1 MKKFL
6 SIIPFL
12 LVLMLSLSPSAYP
25 MGLDFGFGGTSGGP
39 EALAFEPIE
48 NFGSSMI
55 PLRVAVDDR
64 GRVLVTDSLRKGFAV
79 YSNNGLLL
87 KGVGG
92 IRRPRGIAADAAGNI
107 YVGDAAT
114 RSVLVFDSNGT
125 FLSKLGSG
133 DGEVTFPSDMAARS
147 NGDVYVTDS
156 AGGDVKAFT
165 STGDFSFG
173 GSVLSS
179 PSGIVIDETAG
190 EVYVA
195 DDEARYIRIFGLDGS
210 LRRSF
215 RLGSL
220 FSSPVVRPQG
230 LALDDTLLY
239 IVDAFNS
246 ALAVYTKSGSFQN
259 EYIGN
264 FGHGP
269 GEFRVPLDVA
279 CDKNNKCFV
288 TNSNNQRIEVLGLN
302 NFISLDVTPTF
313 LTFTLL
319 NRDFPLSQ
327 NISVDSNAPGT
338 PWSAS
343 VSEPWMELS
352 AVAGTTPAVTT
363 LTVRDTGLPN
373 GTYPG
378 RVTFTT
384 NNGVESIVQVELTV
398 SADFALEVV
407 PSSLSLLY
415 QVGAPD
421 FQEDPFPEG
430 TLHIVSSGGTLPWS
444 ASSGVSWLDIIP
456 EMSST
461 PATARVKAND
471 NVLALAPGV
480 HPATVS
486 IDAGEVEGSPAG
498 VDVSL
503 RVIEAGTVMV
513 TTNLAEAEFVLS
525 GPDVLEGEGLSWIN
539 HEVPPGDYRID
550 FSHVSGYKR
559 PASRNFSIQSGQTV
573 SLEGIYVPK
582 TGNADI
588 LVASGIVHSKTAK
601 ITDTESGIKGVI
613 NVFPDTRG
621 GKATVSMAVGDLD
634 GDGMDEAA
642 FSDDTSRID
651 IYASDDSLIHFMEL
665 HPSGMLRIAMG
676 DVDGDGRDDL
686 LVGTRERGKRVV
698 SSYGLDTDGVWAEKG
713 VLLEMDAGLDFT
725 ISSGDVDGDGAPEL
739 IVADRQAVT
748 AYDASPGGTATA
760 AWSAPN
766 PYTGTPSVASGDL
779 DDDGV
784 YEVLIGAGPNGRNGT
799 SVTVLAGDGSPTGV
813 EIEAFD
819 DLGYTHGVSVSTG
832 DVEGDRSEE
841 VIVGAGPSPQSRPL
855 VRIFSGKGTFT
866 GITIDVGEKD
876 ERGALVGAGKLSE
889 EE

>member
-1 MKKFL
+1 VKKFL

-12 LVLMLSLSPSAYP
+12 LVFTLSLSSSAYP

-39 EALAFEPIE
+39 EPLAFEPVE
-48 NFGSSMI
+48 SFGSSTI
-55 PLRVAVDDR
+55 PLRVAVDSR

-87 KGVGG
+87 KTAGG
-92 IRRPRGIAADAAGNI
+92 ISRPLGIAVDSAGMI

-114 RSVLVFDSNGT
+114 QSILVFDSDCN
-125 FLSKLGSG
+125 FLFKLGSG
-133 DGEVTFPSDMAARS
+133 DGSVAFPGDIAVTET
-147 NGDVYVTDS
+147 GDVYVTDS
-156 AGGDVKAFT
+156 VGGEVRVFT
-165 STGDFSFG
+165 AQNEFSFG
-173 GSVLSS
+173 GANLVR

-190 EVYVA
+190 DVYVA
-195 DDEARYIRIFGLDGS
+195 DEAARYIRVFGLDGA

-215 RLGSL
+215 RLGSF

-230 LALDDTLLY
+230 LALDDTRLY

-279 CDKNNKCFV
+279 CDRNDKCFV
-288 TNSNNQRIEVLGLN
+288 TNSNNQRIEALGFN
-302 NFISLDVTPTF
+302 DFVSLDVSPTV
-313 LTFTLL
+313 LPFTLL
-319 NRDFPLSQ
+319 NRDFPLAED
-327 NISVDSNAPGT
+327 ISVDSNAPGT

-352 AVAGTTPAVTT
+352 VTAGITPAVTT
-363 LTVRDTGLPN
+363 LTVRDGGLPN
-373 GTYPG
+373 GTYAA

-384 NNGVESIVQVELTV
+384 ENGVESIVRVELTV

-421 FQEDPFPEG
+421 FQVDPFPGG
-430 TLHIVSSGGTLPWS
+430 TLHIVSSGGTLPWNGS
-444 ASSGVSWLDIIP
+444 PSVNWLDIIP
-456 EMSST
+456 ESSST
-461 PATARVKAND
+461 PATALVKANQ

-486 IDAGEVEGSPAG
+486 IDAGEVEGSPAR

-550 FSHVSGYKR
+550 FSHVSGYRR
-559 PASRNFSIQSGQTV
+559 PAFQRFSIQSGQTV
-573 SLEGIYVPK
+573 SLDGIYTQK
-582 TGNADI
+582 AKNADV
-588 LVASGIVHSKTAK
+588 LVASGMVRSDTAT
-601 ITDTESGIKGVI
+601 ITDTGSGIKGVI
-613 NVFPDTRG
+613 SVFPDARG
-621 GKATVSMAVGDLD
+621 VKPSMSMAVGDLD

-642 FSDDTSRID
+642 FSDDTSRIE
-651 IYASDDSLIHFMEL
+651 IYAIDNSLIHFMEL
-665 HPSGMLRIAMG
+665 HPSSMLRIAMG

-686 LVGTRERGKRVV
+686 LVGTLQGGKRSVT
-698 SSYGLDTDGVWAEKG
+698 SYGLDTGGAWMEKG
-713 VLLEMDAGLDFT
+713 VLLEMDAGFDFVL
-725 ISSGDVDGDGAPEL
+725 SSGDVDGDGAPEL

-748 AYDASPGGTATA
+748 AYDASPGDAATA
-760 AWSAPN
+760 LWSVPN
-766 PYTGTPSVASGDL
+766 PYAGTPSVASGDL

-784 YEVLIGAGPNGRNGT
+784 YEVLVGAGPHGKNGT

-841 VIVGAGPSPQSRPL
+841 VIVGAGPSPKNRPL
-855 VRIFSGKGTFT
+855 VRIFSGEGTFT
-866 GITIDVGEKD
+866 GITIDVSGQD
-876 ERGALVGAGKLSE
+876 ERGAMVGAGRLSE
-889 EE
+889 EK